1 MKKGVWLF
9 VIATLFIQEP
19 ATTDAALFQVRHLH
33 LNIWLV
39 NVFWFVATV
48 IDIMVGYYA
57 GKLIQYAAR
66 NTSFER
72 WSWKWAEKA
81 ENFIGVQGEKTALI
95 LFGIINF
102 PYVSSFVGSW
112 LRIRFRTL
120 FICLLLGDAIYWAIE
135 WGINLGVRGLF
146 DNPHTALFV
155 VVGVAFVFSLFSKAI
170 LSKVLKD
177 KKPVSL

>member
-1 MKKGVWLF
+1 
-9 VIATLFIQEP
+9 
-19 ATTDAALFQVRHLH
+19 
-33 LNIWLV
+33 
-39 NVFWFVATV
+39 
-48 IDIMVGYYA
+48 
-57 GKLIQYAAR
+57 
-66 NTSFER
+66 
-72 WSWKWAEKA
+72 
-81 ENFIGVQGEKTALI
+81 

-146 DNPHTALFV
+146 HNPHTALFV

-170 LSKVLKD
+170 LGKVLKD